1 MNMEQRL
8 DARWQAEIQQLGEL
22 AARTGGRLQLG
33 STGLAQGVTLQ
44 MECVSAFRQDG
55 PAPAIRQAWHS
66 IELLRREGWPAL
78 PVTALYVGPPG
89 IFHPN
94 ILAGAGDIFTADPVA
109 ALQQFYGT
117 LLPGMMCYGH
127 AWPGMRL
134 VDVVGMLYNMLGYRF
149 GAFARQGEH
158 FNIEAIRWVQEKI
171 QDPAYFPLERRA
183 LTVGRR

>member
-1 MNMEQRL
+1 MTVQQRL
-8 DARWQAEIQQLGEL
+8 DARWQAELQQLGEL
-22 AARTGGRLQLG
+22 AARTGGRLRVG
-33 STGLAQGVTLQ
+33 SADPARMINLE

-55 PAPAIRQAWHS
+55 QAPAIRQAWHN
-66 IELLRREGWPAL
+66 IDLQRREGWPAL
-78 PVTALYVGPPG
+78 PVTALYGGPPG

-94 ILAGAGDIFTADPVA
+94 ILAAADAALAADPIA
-109 ALQQFYGT
+109 ALQQFFGA

-183 LTVGRR
+183 LAVGGR